1 MNDKNIIGT
10 GWGFPPMFSKG
21 LATVEMSS
29 GSLDI
34 NQALHLILS
43 TRIGERVMRYDFG
56 CDIHSLQ
63 FENISATMLSDLKHK
78 ISDAITLHEPRI
90 ILDGVVCS
98 SPNDGVL
105 MIEIIYTIQNTNS
118 RHNYVYPYY
127 LKEATISN

>member
-10 GWGFPPMFSKG
+10 GWGFPPTFSKG

-34 NQALHLILS
+34 NQALHIILS
-43 TRIGERVMRYDFG
+43 TQIGERVMRYDFG
-56 CDIHSLQ
+56 CDIRTLQ
-63 FENISATMLSDLKHK
+63 FENISATMLSDLKQK

-90 ILDGVVCS
+90 ILNGVICS

-105 MIEIIYTIQNTNS
+105 LIEIIYTIQTTNS